1 MISAPQNRNFM
12 SNPQAERSEACD
24 IPSSTSRTGLIDIG
38 ANLTDDSFD
47 DDRRE
52 VLQRAWDS
60 GITQI
65 IVTGASIKGS
75 EDSVLLANN
84 YDSLFATVG
93 IHPHHAEQTNDDV
106 LARLTEL
113 AQDQKVKAIGETG
126 LDFFRDLSPR
136 KLQIRS
142 FEQHIDLATRVALP
156 MFLHD
161 RDAYPTFSEVLKPHR
176 HQLEQVVVHCFTG
189 DKKALY
195 AYLDLDCYIGITGW
209 ICDERRGIHLIDL
222 VKEIPANRLLIET
235 DSPYLLPRNVRPKPK
250 SRRNEPHYLTVV
262 CEFIAAIL
270 DVSYNDLAQRT
281 ADNARRFFNLPT
293 P

>member
-1 MISAPQNRNFM
+1 MPK
-12 SNPQAERSEACD
+12 PEAERSAGSG
-24 IPSSTSRTGLIDIG
+24 IPSTASRTGLIDIG
-38 ANLTDDSFD
+38 ANLTHDSFD

-52 VLQRAWDS
+52 VLQRAWDN

-65 IVTGASIKGS
+65 IVTGASIEGS
-75 EDSVLLANN
+75 EDSVSLAND

-113 AQDQKVKAIGETG
+113 SLDKKVKAIGETG
-126 LDFFRDLSPR
+126 LDFFRDFSPR
-136 KLQIRS
+136 DVQIRS
-142 FEQHIDLATRVALP
+142 FEQHIELAAQLELP

-161 RDAYPTFSEVLKPHR
+161 RDSYPTFSEVLKPNR
-176 HQLEQVVVHCFTG
+176 DRLEDVVVHCFTG
-189 DKKALY
+189 EKKALH

-222 VKEIPANRLLIET
+222 VKDIPANRLLIET
-235 DSPYLLPRNVRPKPK
+235 DSPYLLPRNIRPRPK
-250 SRRNEPHYLTVV
+250 SRRNEPHYLTDV

-270 DVSYNDLAQRT
+270 NVPYNDLAQRT
-281 ADNARRFFNLPT
+281 ADNARRFFNLPAA
-293 P
+293 

>member
-93 IHPHHAEQTNDDV
+93 IHPTAAEEFVT
-106 LARLTEL
+106 LRE
-113 AQDQKVKAIGETG
+113 
-126 LDFFRDLSPR
+126 P
-136 KLQIRS
+136 
-142 FEQHIDLATRVALP
+142 VA
-156 MFLHD
+156 D
-161 RDAYPTFSEVLKPHR
+161 
-176 HQLEQVVVHCFTG
+176 
-189 DKKALY
+189 
-195 AYLDLDCYIGITGW
+195 
-209 ICDERRGIHLIDL
+209 
-222 VKEIPANRLLIET
+222 
-235 DSPYLLPRNVRPKPK
+235 
-250 SRRNEPHYLTVV
+250 
-262 CEFIAAIL
+262 
-270 DVSYNDLAQRT
+270 
-281 ADNARRFFNLPT
+281 
-293 P
+293 